1 VVIGVVTG
9 NLVHRDDGDSVIDV
23 ARESPGR
30 GVAGEVGLTD
40 ESDARPVAD
49 RVRTGIDGLRG
60 LLQRRWY
67 GLPVRWQLMISISAI
82 SIGAVL
88 LSIVLAVVD
97 ARDRIEVEVNAAM
110 EVAHQLVND
119 AVARA
124 AAAGGHPALLELVPE
139 QLKYVR
145 HARVLV
151 TDNYGDLVQV
161 APSEQAP
168 GANLQHARAPQWFA
182 DLVGPTV
189 GTRQIRVMLDKN
201 RMGAIVIAGEPRDEL
216 GEVWEEVSRR
226 AMIWLAITALMLVL
240 LYVILGRLLNPLV
253 ELAGGMH
260 ELEDGHYG
268 ARVAT
273 PRVHELGVIA
283 NQFNTLAEAL
293 EKARNENSRLYRN
306 LIAVQEA
313 ERRRIANELHDE
325 AGPCLFGITANAG
338 SIGRLATQ
346 MPDAEAGAIQAR
358 VAEIHSITERL
369 KSINRD
375 LLRNLRPVELGRIPF
390 EELIGSLV
398 AGFERR
404 HPECA
409 FSLTFGDVARGYG
422 EDVELTLF
430 RCVQEALTNAMKHGS
445 ASRVEITIGED
456 DAGDGRQER
465 ALSVSIRDN
474 GTGIVAGAT
483 LGIGITAM
491 RERIRSIGGTSSID
505 SSPAGTA
512 ISIVVPLR
520 SRLALA
526 ATGKIEETVS

>member
-1 VVIGVVTG
+1 M
-9 NLVHRDDGDSVIDV
+9 
-23 ARESPGR
+23 
-30 GVAGEVGLTD
+30 GVAGLTGEVDRG
-40 ESDARPVAD
+40 EQDAPATEPAHGGSVLGQAEIQEPANPSGAD
-49 RVRTGIDGLRG
+49 GVPHGIAGLRG
-60 LLQRRWY
+60 RLLHRWH
-67 GLPVRWQLMISISAI
+67 GLPVRWQLMISISAV

-88 LSIVLAVVD
+88 LSIILAVVD
-97 ARDRIEVEVNAAM
+97 ARDRIEVEVNSSL

-124 AAAGGHPALLELVPE
+124 GAAGPRTDLLELVPE

-145 HARVLV
+145 HARIFV
-151 TDNYGDLVQV
+151 TDKHGDLVQI
-161 APSEQAP
+161 APSGEP
-168 GANLQHARAPQWFA
+168 SGFKPEHARAPQWFA

-189 GTRQIRVMLDKN
+189 GTRQIRVMLDEN

-226 AMIWLAITALMLVL
+226 AMIWLGITGVMLVF

-253 ELAGGMH
+253 ELASGMH

-268 ARVAT
+268 ARVAA
-273 PRVHELGVIA
+273 PPVHELGIIA

-338 SIGRLATQ
+338 SIGRLASKI
-346 MPDAEAGAIQAR
+346 PGGDATAIRSR
-358 VAEIHSITERL
+358 VEEIHSITERL

-390 EELIGSLV
+390 EELISSLV

-404 HPECA
+404 HPECS
-409 FSLTFGDVARGYG
+409 FMLTFGTVARGYG
-422 EDVELTLF
+422 EDVELSVF
-430 RCVQEALTNAMKHGS
+430 RCVQEALTNAMKHGG
-445 ASRVEITIGED
+445 ASRVDVDIGEQ
-456 DAGDGRQER
+456 DASTGQKGRS
-465 ALSVSIRDN
+465 LCVTIHDN
-474 GTGIVAGAT
+474 GSGIVAGAT

-491 RERIRSIGGTSSID
+491 RERIRSIGGTSTIGGSA
-505 SSPAGTA
+505 AGTT
-512 ISIVVPLR
+512 IRIVVPLGTR
-520 SRLALA
+520 QDSASA
-526 ATGKIEETVS
+526 VSGKIEETVS